1 MTKKSLVFPYWVWVI
16 MFTVIPL
23 LLISY
28 YSLHITVDGE
38 RVLSLDNFRR
48 IFESTPSLH
57 DENVSIFIYLEVLW
71 RSVRLAA
78 ICTAFCF
85 VLGYPIGYILAGKD
99 FSERNTLIFLFLIPM
114 WMNVLLRTYAWLSIL
129 ENNGILNSILDFFG
143 LQKQSFLYTD
153 GAVIMGMIYNFIPFM
168 ILPIY
173 TILKKMDHSLI
184 EAAQDLG
191 ADGRRVFFKVI
202 FPISVPGVISGVTMV
217 FMPAVSTFVISFLL
231 GGGQFVLIGNLIE
244 QQFLR
249 VGNWGLGSALSMILI
264 VLILISIAIF
274 SLVDKDSESQGGTLY

>member
-1 MTKKSLVFPYWVWVI
+1 
-16 MFTVIPL
+16 
-23 LLISY
+23 
-28 YSLHITVDGE
+28 
-38 RVLSLDNFRR
+38 
-48 IFESTPSLH
+48 
-57 DENVSIFIYLEVLW
+57 
-71 RSVRLAA
+71 
-78 ICTAFCF
+78 
-85 VLGYPIGYILAGKD
+85 
-99 FSERNTLIFLFLIPM
+99 M